1 MSTFVIVQAVVITA
15 VVLFS
20 AVQAFRKLAP
30 KTAKRLQSR
39 TSASLDRPGRS
50 RAARSLGSILQPA
63 EAKAGGCGSG
73 DGCSSCSG
81 CAPAAP
87 GLTTHDPTA
96 QPLNFRP
103 RDK

>member
-1 MSTFVIVQAVVITA
+1 MSTFAIVQAVVITA

-39 TSASLDRPGRS
+39 MSAALDQPGRS
-50 RAARSLGSILQPA
+50 ARLRRFGAWLQPA
-63 EAKAGGCGSG
+63 DAKAGACGSG

-81 CAPAAP
+81 CAPVAP
-87 GLTTHDPTA
+87 GLTTSEPDV
-96 QPLNFRP
+96 QPLNFHP